1 MKLKIILSAFLFFQ
15 FFSNQAQNEFIDSN
29 FGTNNGYTLSPA
41 YQGDLILRDV
51 LQVNDKIYA
60 TSIGFDQTCYLIRY
74 DLNGIV
80 DLTFGTNGFVLMP
93 QSPDGLFLGNRFS
106 QLKLT
111 SNNKLLL
118 ITSVLP
124 DNFEAA
130 GFYIAQVTKI
140 NLDGTLD
147 LNYGTNGS
155 YLSSFEFGLRTI
167 GVEKSSEDGLTIVGY
182 NGYIDDDN
190 THTVTIQKINGQ
202 GQLDTNFGTNG
213 YIDLSYNSEIYTP
226 VLANIKGDFVYI
238 LFSSYEGN
246 NYISK
251 YNTSALSYDM
261 SFGQNGIVTGNS
273 STMVID
279 YFYIDDDSNAMYVSG
294 GRVVQVA
301 MHLETL
307 VVVKKYVN
315 GILDSNFGNNGE
327 AIVDV
332 LPNTATVKFVQS
344 IEKHANKI
352 LIHGDV
358 NSVATAPYD
367 KTFLAQINMDGSMDQ
382 NFGQN
387 GVIIN
392 ELFPSD
398 NKTFGYVYNEDSIIT
413 CGSCPSIDGFY
424 PQRPCLIKYLKS
436 SNLNIESFHNQNA
449 RFYPNPV
456 QDLMYFRT
464 DKNIVSIDIYDYSGR
479 LVGKY
484 KSEDN
489 SVNIVDLQSGLYIGA
504 VNTDADSY
512 KIKLVKK

>member
-1 MKLKIILSAFLFFQ
+1 MRLKIILSTFLLFQ
-15 FFSNQAQNEFIDSN
+15 FIYSQSQSQFVDMN

-41 YQGDLILRDV
+41 YEGDLLLRDV
-51 LQVNDKIYA
+51 LQVDDELYA
-60 TSIGFDQTCYLIRY
+60 VSIGFDDTCYLIRY

-80 DLTFGTNGFVLMP
+80 DSSFGLNGFVLIP
-93 QSPDGLFLGNRFS
+93 QSPEVTIAGNIFG
-106 QLKLT
+106 QLKL
-111 SNNKLLL
+111 SSDNKILL

-124 DNFEAA
+124 NTFEVA
-130 GFYIAQVTKI
+130 GFHIAQVTKI

-147 LNYGTNGS
+147 LNYGTGGS
-155 YLSSFEFGLRTI
+155 YLSTREFGLRAI
-167 GVEKSSEDGLTIVGY
+167 GVAKSIDDELTIVGF
-182 NGYIDDDN
+182 NGYLDDDFPQ
-190 THTVTIQKINGQ
+190 TISIQKINSQ
-202 GQLDTNFGTNG
+202 GQLDTTFGTNG
-213 YIDLSYNSEIYTP
+213 YIDLPYNSEIYSP
-226 VLANIKGDFVYI
+226 VLAKIKGDFVYI

-251 YNTSALSYDM
+251 YNTAALSYDM
-261 SFGQNGIVTGNS
+261 SFGENGVVTGNS

-301 MHLETL
+301 LHLETL

-358 NSVATAPYD
+358 YSVATAPYD
-367 KTFLAQINMDGSMDQ
+367 KTFLAQINMDGSLDQ

-424 PQRPCLIKYLKS
+424 PQRPCLIKYLKNG
-436 SNLNIESFHNQNA
+436 NLNIESFHNQNVS
-449 RFYPNPV
+449 FYPNPV
-456 QDLMYFRT
+456 ENLMYFRT

-484 KSEDN
+484 KSEGN
-489 SVNIVDLQSGLYIGA
+489 SVNIGDLQSGLYIGA